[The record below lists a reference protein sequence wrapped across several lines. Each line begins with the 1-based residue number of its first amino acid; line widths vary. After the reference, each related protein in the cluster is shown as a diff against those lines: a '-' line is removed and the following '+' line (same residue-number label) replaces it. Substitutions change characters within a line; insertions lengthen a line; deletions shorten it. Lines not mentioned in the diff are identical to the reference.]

1 MGPRFPGCVKTPT
14 LNLRV
19 EFPSRFRRCGKPIA
33 LATSVRRRQLRK
45 QFCASL
51 AQASFHT
58 AWVKSGKAQ
67 CEQMFSALP
76 LRADIAQHE
85 RDVRKVPI
93 LLKKSFLADEQ
104 NFSGPLM
111 RSARGDVR
119 DHIVLHKNDHGPS
132 YRA

>member
-1 MGPRFPGCVKTPT
+1 MARNGHGAMSDLSPLSGVKRKSDFWAVRSAFDPGCVKTPT

-58 AWVKSGKAQ
+58 AWTRSGLKGT
-67 CEQMFSALP
+67 
-76 LRADIAQHE
+76 
-85 RDVRKVPI
+85 KPI
-93 LLKKSFLADEQ
+93 HLQEGAF
-104 NFSGPLM
+104 
-111 RSARGDVR
+111 
-119 DHIVLHKNDHGPS
+119 
-132 YRA
+132 

>member
-1 MGPRFPGCVKTPT
+1 MTGEKKSVLERRFWSRSALGPGCVKTPT

-58 AWVKSGKAQ
+58 ACFAGTTVGCDGCPDSRLAR
-67 CEQMFSALP
+67 FTP
-76 LRADIAQHE
+76 
-85 RDVRKVPI
+85 KV
-93 LLKKSFLADEQ
+93 
-104 NFSGPLM
+104 
-111 RSARGDVR
+111 
-119 DHIVLHKNDHGPS
+119 
-132 YRA
+132 

>member
-1 MGPRFPGCVKTPT
+1 MVLYSRHTREPGCVKTPT

-58 AWVKSGKAQ
+58 ACGAGTTEPSRLDRVVRAHRRFIMRVFLG
-67 CEQMFSALP
+67 MILGAL
-76 LRADIAQHE
+76 
-85 RDVRKVPI
+85 
-93 LLKKSFLADEQ
+93 LLVAGVYIYDSMQTSTVANGQ
-104 NFSGPLM
+104 
-111 RSARGDVR
+111 
-119 DHIVLHKNDHGPS
+119 
-132 YRA
+132 

>member
-1 MGPRFPGCVKTPT
+1 MSPFDPGCVKTPT

-58 AWVKSGKAQ
+58 AWTRSEHSELSELQ
-67 CEQMFSALP
+67 
-76 LRADIAQHE
+76 
-85 RDVRKVPI
+85 
-93 LLKKSFLADEQ
+93 
-104 NFSGPLM
+104 
-111 RSARGDVR
+111 RSARYVR
-119 DHIVLHKNDHGPS
+119 QISEKPLLFWHPS
-132 YRA
+132 LVWMAFVRGKKWAHFVFSY